1 MTESHLKFI
10 MGTEKRK
17 IREKEQRRQAI
28 IYAAETIIFSKG
40 IDKATMIE
48 IAEEAELSKGTLYL
62 YFKNKD
68 ELYIAI
74 AHRGGNIL
82 NKKMAKIFSEDHLG
96 IELVKMMGEIYLD
109 FVHNNPGYY
118 NAFVHYEALRD
129 EHDLQNSD
137 IAEQCEDNRREV
149 MGLMVRALQIGM
161 QDGTIHDTY
170 DPKELAVLIWASTR
184 GITMVNHLRET
195 DHHFKLLDSM
205 EIKTESMFKNFLNLI
220 GNGMA
225 TEEGKKVY
233 D

>member
-28 IYAAETIIFSKG
+28 IDAAETIIFSKG
-40 IDKATMIE
+40 FDRATMIE

-68 ELYIAI
+68 ELCIAI
-74 AHRGGNIL
+74 ANRGSKLL
-82 NKKMAKIFSEDHLG
+82 NKKIAKIFSEDHSG
-96 IELVKMMGEIYLD
+96 IKLVKMMGEIYLD
-109 FVHNNPGYY
+109 FVNNNPGYY
-118 NAFVHYEALRD
+118 NAFVQYEALRD
-129 EHDLQNSD
+129 AHELHNSEVAQN
-137 IAEQCEDNRREV
+137 CEEKRREV
-149 MGLMVRALQIGM
+149 IGLMIRALQIGM